1 MDINEITKRTIGA
14 AIEVHRNL
22 GPGLLESTY
31 QTCLLLELRNSKLYV
46 ESEKYI
52 AINYKGIELDK
63 AYRIDLIIEER
74 LVVELKAVESLA
86 PVHMAQVLTYMKL
99 GQYSHGLLINFNHSQ
114 LIQGVK
120 RLIRSEFIKK

>member
-22 GPGLLESTY
+22 GPALLESTY